1 MDSESLDNR
10 RILLE
15 ESMDSGEFFLSQL
28 RQRVE
33 TLQKKRDSLL
43 SALNAVEREEK
54 TLRIEQNKLQ
64 GLLLSQ
70 YVYVSDLFEYF

>member
-43 SALNAVEREEK
+43 SALNGVESEEK